1 MFKAILVVCSLT
13 SPDTCET
20 WVDAIG
26 PYPTL
31 AACETRAL
39 EMSKDAFKYLNGWKG
54 QQSWKGKS
62 FNCNRLPKG
71 MLQNRYTY
79 LKVDIR

>member
-26 PYPTL
+26 PYPTI

-39 EMSKDAFKYLNGWKG
+39 EMSKDAFTYLNGWKG

-62 FNCNRLPKG
+62 FNCNKLPKG
-71 MLQNRYTY
+71 ML
-79 LKVDIR
+79 